1 MQLNNTLMDSSIA
14 KTSHFKELT
23 KAVFCWTC
31 RLPMTRTTSDVLL
44 LQRRQRRAK
53 VLPFIGHAGCRLP
66 ELRTSALLEPMT
78 SLSSL
83 LPDLKHL
90 EHGSKRTLASS
101 CHKMHYQLIDI
112 HVNALIICT
121 FVQQ

>member
-1 MQLNNTLMDSSIA
+1 
-14 KTSHFKELT
+14 
-23 KAVFCWTC
+23 
-31 RLPMTRTTSDVLL
+31 MTRTTSDVLL

>member
-1 MQLNNTLMDSSIA
+1 
-14 KTSHFKELT
+14 
-23 KAVFCWTC
+23 
-31 RLPMTRTTSDVLL
+31 MTRTTSDVLL

-66 ELRTSALLEPMT
+66 ELRTSALLEPMI

>member
-1 MQLNNTLMDSSIA
+1 MQLNNTMMDSSIT

-23 KAVFCWTC
+23 KAAFCWTC

-44 LQRRQRRAK
+44 LQRRQRAK

-66 ELRTSALLEPMT
+66 ELRTSALLEPMP

-83 LPDLKHL
+83 LSDLKHL
-90 EHGSKRTLASS
+90 EQGSKRTLASS

-112 HVNALIICT
+112 HVNALII
-121 FVQQ
+121 